1 LDTGLLGEDGGE
13 LATAP
18 LGGEGAMLQGV
29 LVDEAIE
36 VLFQRTGDFGRSPG
50 AGAIPQPPRALGG
63 KAMDP
68 LAEGGIGKGEGV
80 RDGLQALAFDDL
92 AHGLGTAED
101 AGFPGLL
108 YEGISSRER
117 VIGKVQFEG
126 PHMRVS
132 NNKLLQKYKYLT
144 SPHVVSLL

>member
-1 LDTGLLGEDGGE
+1 M
-13 LATAP
+13 
-18 LGGEGAMLQGV
+18 EGAVLQGV
-29 LVDEAIE
+29 LIDEAIE
-36 VLFQRTGDFGRSPG
+36 MLFQCTRHFGRSTGTGTIEQASG
-50 AGAIPQPPRALGG
+50 ALIG

-108 YEGISSRER
+108 YEGI
-117 VIGKVQFEG
+117 
-126 PHMRVS
+126 
-132 NNKLLQKYKYLT
+132 
-144 SPHVVSLL
+144 